1 MPDQCRGI
9 PTRIIAK
16 MRKKP
21 PHGLEVA
28 LYCAVLD
35 AAVAPQPDLE
45 TLEILSWLIGCRLRV
60 RWDNARVDQVID
72 EQPDFPS
79 AVVATSEFSGPDKK
93 IRMRTATVMRKEA
106 RQNIV
111 IDLDQND
118 IVQVKPDDEVPT
130 ALPVCN
136 DRIVHISLLLK
147 RLKERL
153 HHAAAALNLCRHP
166 HLPRFHEQSEKP
178 VQMPSGA
185 FEILAVTMRTG
196 AGAVV
201 AQESVQDANIQC
213 LDPCPIR

>member
-9 PTRIIAK
+9 PTRIIAM

-45 TLEILSWLIGCRLRV
+45 TLKILSWLIGCRLRA
-60 RWDNARVDQVID
+60 RWDNARVDQAFD

-79 AVVATSEFSGPDKK
+79 AVVATSEFAGPDEKL
-93 IRMRTATVMRKEA
+93 RMRTGTVMRKEA

-111 IDLDQND
+111 IDFGQND

-153 HHAAAALNLCRHP
+153 HHAVTALNLRRHP

-178 VQMPSGA
+178 VQ
-185 FEILAVTMRTG
+185 
-196 AGAVV
+196 
-201 AQESVQDANIQC
+201 DANIQC
-213 LDPCPIR
+213 LDPGPIR